1 MRTLKIFLSLGIA
14 LFILGCVPS
23 LHPLYTDK
31 ELVFNPALVG
41 TWLDVDDEKD
51 TWTFRKSEEKAYK
64 LIQYQSKGDTA
75 EFEVHLVQLGEFLFL
90 DTQVEGPE
98 MINNDFYRM
107 HFIPGHIFSRVRLEG
122 DNLSLAMLDPDS
134 LKKMIEEKKAD
145 IGHELFGDD
154 GIVLTAPTAEL
165 QKFMLKSAGDTEAFG
180 EPMKLKRQK

>member
-1 MRTLKIFLSLGIA
+1 
-14 LFILGCVPS
+14 
-23 LHPLYTDK
+23 
-31 ELVFNPALVG
+31 
-41 TWLDVDDEKD
+41 
-51 TWTFRKSEEKAYK
+51 
-64 LIQYQSKGDTA
+64 
-75 EFEVHLVQLGEFLFL
+75 VQLGGFLFL

-165 QKFMLKSAGDTEAFG
+165 QKFMLKCAGDTEAFG